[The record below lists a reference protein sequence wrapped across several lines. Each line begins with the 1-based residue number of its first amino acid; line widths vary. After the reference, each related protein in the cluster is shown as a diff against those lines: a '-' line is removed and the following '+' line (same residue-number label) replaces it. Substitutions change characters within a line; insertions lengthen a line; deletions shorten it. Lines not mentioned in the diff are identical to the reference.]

1 MFLTNMFNQTGAANY
16 MKNIKYFFIAIFAI
30 SLFTL
35 QSCAQKTQDVES
47 VKKQLEKR
55 NTSFM
60 EAFSKGDA
68 KAMSEGY
75 AEDAIVLPPN
85 TPEVKGKNA
94 IVKLW
99 QGFID
104 MGKGGVKLN
113 TVETNIFGDAA

>member
-1 MFLTNMFNQTGAANY
+1 
-16 MKNIKYFFIAIFAI
+16 
-30 SLFTL
+30 
-35 QSCAQKTQDVES
+35 
-47 VKKQLEKR
+47 
-55 NTSFM
+55 M

-113 TVETNIFGDAA
+113 TVETNIFGDAAVFYQTYQFEVTMKDGNVIKDNGKALVVYKEQKDGSWLIIYDIWNSNLPLPVSN